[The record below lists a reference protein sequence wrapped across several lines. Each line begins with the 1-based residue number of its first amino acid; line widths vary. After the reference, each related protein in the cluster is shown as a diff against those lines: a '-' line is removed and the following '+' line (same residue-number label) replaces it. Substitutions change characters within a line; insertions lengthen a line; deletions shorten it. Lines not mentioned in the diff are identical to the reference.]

1 MADLS
6 LDVLVAA
13 LAGPSRRGRQEAA
26 HEVALAAEEDASAL
40 VPFAEQLMDGLQRPE
55 AQTRW
60 ELLNALSLVAG
71 VDADLVEGAMD
82 DAEAALFDEG
92 SSMVRLAGFRFIARE
107 GKSTPE
113 RSAEAWALLDEAV
126 QCYHGDPEFREML
139 AALLEFAQGNISDDV
154 KQAVHDRVAFDAEKS
169 SMPFIK
175 SYSEQI
181 VEACEA

>member
-26 HEVALAAEEDASAL
+26 HEVALAAEEDPAAL
-40 VPFAEQLMDGLQRPE
+40 VPFAEQLMDGLERPE

-71 VDADLVEGAMD
+71 EDAALVEGAMD
-82 DAEAALFDEG
+82 AAETALFDED

-107 GKSTPE
+107 GKSSPE
-113 RSAEAWALLDEAV
+113 RSVEAWDLLDEAV

-139 AALLEFAQGNISDDV
+139 AALLEFAQGDIAPDV
-154 KQAVHDRVAFDAEKS
+154 KQEVRDRVAFDAERS

-181 VEACEA
+181 VQACDA

>member
-1 MADLS
+1 MSELS

-26 HEVALAAEEDASAL
+26 HEVALAAEADPQAL

-60 ELLNALSLVAG
+60 ELLNALAEVATVDAALVA
-71 VDADLVEGAMD
+71 GAMD
-82 DAEAALFDEG
+82 DAEAALFDED
-92 SSMVRLAGFRFIARE
+92 SSMVRLAGFRFISRE
-107 GKSTPE
+107 GASSPD
-113 RSAEAWALLDEAV
+113 RSAEAWDLLDEAV

-154 KQAVHDRVAFDAEKS
+154 KKKVRDRVAFDAEKS

-181 VEACEA
+181 VEACNA